1 MVQEKTLAKIPINE
15 YTDFSLCT
23 FFKERITMK
32 KMVSGVLV
40 AAFLT
45 VSSLAFAAEQKVVG
59 VIEKISV
66 QGATATVILKDNK
79 GGAKVE
85 VVVKDQLTLD
95 KLKDKRIVVG
105 DEVRVKYDDA
115 NKESKLFRKTAG
127 C

>member
-1 MVQEKTLAKIPINE
+1 
-15 YTDFSLCT
+15 
-23 FFKERITMK
+23 MK
-32 KMVSGVLV
+32 KMVSVVLM
-40 AAFLT
+40 AAFLM

-66 QGATATVILKDNK
+66 QGASATVILKDNK

-105 DEVRVKYDDA
+105 DEVRVKFDDA

>member
-1 MVQEKTLAKIPINE
+1 
-15 YTDFSLCT
+15 
-23 FFKERITMK
+23 MK

>member
-1 MVQEKTLAKIPINE
+1 
-15 YTDFSLCT
+15 
-23 FFKERITMK
+23 MK

-66 QGATATVILKDNK
+66 QGAAATVILKDNK

-85 VVVKDQLTLD
+85 VIVKDQLTLD